1 MQTFWRR
8 NNFTNSKAQ
17 IQILTF
23 TCKEMSSN
31 TCTPRMK
38 KQENRQKLSQAK
50 TPEKVQKLR
59 KERNRLNNC
68 IKKRIRYL
76 ETTEMLKNANEI
88 MQAKDNAQAALAI
101 RKVLGRKKRKQKKI
115 TNVEL
120 TKHFSEQFW
129 TEEPQKVANPGY
141 LKLTT
146 MSEVEKAKM
155 KLKMVKPQGRV
166 RSQAKRS
173 KPQTRST

>member
-1 MQTFWRR
+1 
-8 NNFTNSKAQ
+8 
-17 IQILTF
+17 
-23 TCKEMSSN
+23 
-31 TCTPRMK
+31 MK

-101 RKVLGRKKRKQKKI
+101 RKVLGRRNRKHKKI

-120 TKHFSEQFW
+120 TKHFKEQFW
-129 TEEPQKVANPGY
+129 SRTSGQRNP
-141 LKLTT
+141 K
-146 MSEVEKAKM
+146 K
-155 KLKMVKPQGRV
+155 
-166 RSQAKRS
+166 
-173 KPQTRST
+173 